1 MRDTLHC
8 VHICW
13 LTQLNQM
20 SHQSMVFSGT
30 CHFKNLFSIFC
41 PLFTVSLPSLF
52 SLAPRIHPVP
62 WTEFSKWFPPFFW
75 LVISAYWFCSYSRAF
90 PHFALLR
97 FLNSAI
103 RPEPYRL
110 LLFSSVSVHL
120 SSTQLEQS
128 QGIFLYKWFMILSF
142 CRNTAVYLLT
152 DKHTDL

>member
-8 VHICW
+8 VHIRW
-13 LTQLNQM
+13 LIEPDESSIDGLLWNM
-20 SHQSMVFSGT
+20 SLQ
-30 CHFKNLFSIFC
+30 KSIFYFLSCMFC
-41 PLFTVSLPSLF
+41 PLFTVSPPSLF

-75 LVISAYWFCSYSRAF
+75 LVISDYWFCSYSRAF
-90 PHFALLR
+90 PHFTLLR

-128 QGIFLYKWFMILSF
+128 QGIFLYEWFMILSF

-152 DKHTDL
+152 